1 MKCSGLI
8 LFEHRMFC
16 EENSVWLSNSELKCK
31 SHRENSVF
39 QHLQSL
45 PWTCVVSGYG
55 TALNLCVTILCLY
68 LFPSVHKVEICVCGY
83 IFFFYFIGVFVC
95 VF

>member
-55 TALNLCVTILCLY
+55 TALNVCVTILCLY
-68 LFPSVHKVEICVCGY
+68 LFPQCAQGGVLCVWLY
-83 IFFFYFIGVFVC
+83 FFYFIGVFVC